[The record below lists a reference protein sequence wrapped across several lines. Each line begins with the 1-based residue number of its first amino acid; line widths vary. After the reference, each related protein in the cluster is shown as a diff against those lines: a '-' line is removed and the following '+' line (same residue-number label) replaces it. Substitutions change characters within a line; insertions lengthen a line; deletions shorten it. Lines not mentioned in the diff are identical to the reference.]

1 MCSACVTRVYVS
13 LVSVC
18 VSGKPIMCVCVEDN
32 CVAGSRST
40 NINYEFMIRYL
51 LAIKTSW
58 RQLTK
63 QPFFPLLP
71 ACSLL
76 PRAEADALKRR

>member
-1 MCSACVTRVYVS
+1 MRECVYV
-13 LVSVC
+13 
-18 VSGKPIMCVCVEDN
+18 CVCVGV
-32 CVAGSRST
+32 CVFVCLGVCLCNAPLGEHKTTAKAESLCSSASSRST

-63 QPFFPLLP
+63 QT
-71 ACSLL
+71 
-76 PRAEADALKRR
+76 K